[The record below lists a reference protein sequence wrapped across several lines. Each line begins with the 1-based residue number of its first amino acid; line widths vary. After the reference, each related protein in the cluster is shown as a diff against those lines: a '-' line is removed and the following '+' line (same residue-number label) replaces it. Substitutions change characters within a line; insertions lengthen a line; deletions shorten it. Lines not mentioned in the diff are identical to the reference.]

1 MMWISTLI
9 QKRSAQ
15 ISTVAVV
22 DSDDPKRLE
31 QLLSTLEENGY
42 HTYVWSVR
50 GLFTVKNGVRDSEV
64 TSDFGGSMSLE
75 EALKYMDNM
84 FREEESKALV
94 IIPSS
99 RNDTLNAYLKEWM
112 LDYSIYTN
120 DNLAVVF
127 SGKHLLSDDI
137 LRNAIIVDVPHS
149 TREERME
156 VVRKLHEDTNTPWD
170 ERVLDVGAGLTL
182 HELESALLES
192 ISLYGKMTSEHVA
205 QAKVDIVRKSGILE
219 IEQPA
224 FGFERVGGYTA
235 VKELLR
241 QNVIKVFEEQER
253 AEKLG
258 LRPPRGLLFFGPGG
272 TGKTLF
278 ARALAR
284 ELGLPFLRL
293 KTENIVSRWYGETER
308 SMARA
313 LKFAEEIA
321 PCVMFIDEIDRFG
334 KRGQV
339 GEHETTRRTFS
350 ILLEWLGEH
359 ERKTIVVGA
368 TNRIQDLDDAFVRV
382 GRFDYLIPVLYPD
395 TEARKSI
402 LEVHTRVV
410 RNVPLDEDVDLTE
423 IAERTEN
430 FSGAELEELV
440 IRAARMAFRRGGDRV
455 GWSDFEEALTTFRID
470 SGERSKQRQ
479 EYIKLAQR
487 YCNDLSLID
496 MPKREKARRRV

>member
-9 QKRSAQ
+9 QKRDSQ
-15 ISTVAVV
+15 VSTVAVV

-31 QLLSTLEENGY
+31 QLLTTLEEEY
-42 HTYVWSVR
+42 EVYAWSVR
-50 GLFTVKNGVRDSEV
+50 GLFTVKEGRRDSEV

-84 FREEESKALV
+84 FREEEEKAFV
-94 IIPSS
+94 IIPSN

-112 LDYSIYTN
+112 LDDTIYVN
-120 DNLAVVF
+120 ENLAVVF
-127 SGKHLLSDDI
+127 SGKHLLSEDI

-149 TREERME
+149 TREERM
-156 VVRKLHEDTNTPWD
+156 VIIRNLHRDTGASWD

-182 HELESALLES
+182 HEFESALLES
-192 ISLYGKMTSEHVA
+192 IKLYGRMSAEHVA
-205 QAKVDIVRKSGILE
+205 QAKVEIVKKSGILE
-219 IEQPA
+219 IEQPK
-224 FGFERVGGYTA
+224 FGFERVGGYHA
-235 VKELLR
+235 VKELLK
-241 QNVIKVFEEQER
+241 QNVIRFYEEQER

-293 KTENIVSRWYGETER
+293 KTENVVSRWYGETER

-334 KRGQV
+334 KRGQQ

-368 TNRIQDLDDAFVRV
+368 TNRIQDLDDAFIRV
-382 GRFDYLIPVLYPD
+382 GRFDYLVPVLYPD
-395 TEARKSI
+395 SEARESI
-402 LEVHTRVV
+402 LEVHTDVV
-410 RNVPLDEDVDLTE
+410 RKVPLDEDVDLTE

-440 IRAARMAFRRGGDRV
+440 IRAARVAFRRGADMV

-470 SGERSKQRQ
+470 PGERNKQRQ
-479 EYIKLAQR
+479 EYIKLAQK
-487 YCNDLSLID
+487 YCNDLSLVD
-496 MPKREKARRRV
+496 MPARGKARRRV